1 MALHRSNKEF
11 NQLLDELGWSTGR
24 CAISLGASPSTI
36 QAWVEGRHP
45 VPDRVMRMLRKHYE
59 IANPGASA
67 YQQHTPPPDESPN
80 QNPRVDNPH
89 MNWHGHESESHVG
102 SPHTGK
108 HLSLGGEI
116 EQMSN
121 KIHDL
126 EDQLFRLKRSYR
138 ELSQEN
144 ERLRKELGHKEEF
157 GPYAIL
163 GVTPGSDWTAIKQAY
178 IRLSQ
183 KHHPD
188 KGGDEGQMQKITE
201 AYTELKLIYS

>member
-1 MALHRSNKEF
+1 
-11 NQLLDELGWSTGR
+11 
-24 CAISLGASPSTI
+24 
-36 QAWVEGRHP
+36 
-45 VPDRVMRMLRKHYE
+45 
-59 IANPGASA
+59 
-67 YQQHTPPPDESPN
+67 
-80 QNPRVDNPH
+80 
-89 MNWHGHESESHVG
+89 
-102 SPHTGK
+102 
-108 HLSLGGEI
+108 
-116 EQMSN
+116 